1 MGASANNE
9 KKNPDKLIK
18 GNEYIAQKNFNNDN
32 NSNKKKENL
41 YINESEGIFQ
51 NGMLKYHN
59 KYRNMHGANN
69 LNLTDELS
77 EKATNY
83 AKKLLESNSNFEL
96 NNFYKN
102 QILGENILFSAK
114 KKTEEEI
121 CNSWYDENNNYN
133 YTKNT
138 FQKDTNHFTQII
150 WSSTTEVGFGH
161 YNIGEKYCYVAL
173 YYPQGNILGKFTEN
187 VLKAK

>member
-9 KKNPDKLIK
+9 KKHTDKLIK
-18 GNEYIAQKNFNNDN
+18 GNEYIDKKNFNNYN

-59 KYRNMHGANN
+59 IYRNMHGTNN
-69 LNLTDELS
+69 LNLTNELS

-102 QILGENILFSAK
+102 QILGENILFSPK

-121 CNSWYDENNNYN
+121 CNSWYDEYNNYN

-138 FQKDTNHFTQII
+138 FQKGTNHFTQII
-150 WSSTTEVGFGH
+150 WKSTTEVGFGYH
-161 YNIGEKYCYVAL
+161 NMGEKYCYVAL